1 MGLPAM
7 QGSPITISFQPEL
20 TEYRGK
26 LLSAHPELGTA
37 VHAASFIR
45 ERRVVLE
52 RELLTNPA
60 LLRLILVHEFFHF
73 IWPCLSNEL
82 RESYSGLLETELG
95 SGARGE
101 IGESSSV
108 RKDAFAAGGRCW
120 KEYVCESFCD
130 TGAWLYSGIER
141 HRTFR
146 LAIRWQKA
154 RRNWFRGAFERY
166 WNMRCS

>member
-1 MGLPAM
+1 
-7 QGSPITISFQPEL
+7 
-20 TEYRGK
+20 
-26 LLSAHPELGTA
+26 

-52 RELLTNPA
+52 EELLANPV

-73 IWPCLSNEL
+73 IWPRLSNSL
-82 RESYSGLLETELG
+82 RESYTQLLETEL
-95 SGARGE
+95 SLGARAE

-108 RKDAFAAGGRCW
+108 RKDALAAGGRCW

-130 TGAWLYSGIER
+130 TAAWLYSGVPR

-146 LAIRWQKA
+146 LAARWQKP
-154 RRNWFRGAFERY
+154 RMDWFRGAFERY
-166 WNMRCS
+166 WGVRCS